1 MIISSRKNP
10 PNMSFRRTAAH
21 SPALTS
27 KNSLLVPLIDSPLPS
42 PVLPSI
48 VPSHGKRPPGAGK
61 RKAFRIFRLLAVCAI
76 IIILIRMPV
85 FQFLGVPSLVQSWL
99 ANDRSYQ
106 LPSILPVTASPVIMT
121 NEQGRQKWTVHI
133 PAGMESALSPSQIGD
148 LCSKCFQMSQQVSD
162 GKNQPFDYS
171 RSDPNFIDITDIR
184 SATQM
189 TGLLSTEQ
197 TSMQKRPNLYC
208 DSSLTFVMQSEDASL
223 GITLMNLWIS
233 YGLARKL
240 GRSFFIDDTNWAYG
254 KFSKYFKSPPK
265 PTCRQPPPEMRLPCP
280 LQAQHLVVSSSNALW
295 IFGDSFKEYFKN
307 PFAVS
312 ETRQREIFEMARS
325 GYEALFHLIGDDA
338 SYLQQRIQGLNRDV
352 RSKGGVAIGIHVR
365 HGDSRPLEPQYKD
378 SYIPLDM
385 YAKRT
390 STIFHAH
397 LQQAHGDTALSQ
409 SMASHSK
416 VMLASDDPEVYTSFE
431 LGGAER
437 AQSYIA
443 LASKSALEA
452 ASNKGLSNENIG
464 WEGGFFQD
472 MFWSLGVEA
481 SDYSELGGP
490 FPSNRG
496 PTEPKTLSV
505 ESVAEQRHLRPSKDS
520 LQLRE
525 WIGRAYL
532 LDVAVL
538 GQSDRVIC
546 GVGSATCRLLA
557 VMMGW
562 NKAVTHKS
570 WQNIDGNW
578 PWSFSIP

>member
-1 MIISSRKNP
+1 
-10 PNMSFRRTAAH
+10 MSLRRTATH

-48 VPSHGKRPPGAGK
+48 VPSHGKRPSGAGK
-61 RKAFRIFRLLAVCAI
+61 RKAFRIFRLLAVCSI
-76 IIILIRMPV
+76 IIILIRMPL
-85 FQFLGVPSLVQSWL
+85 FQLLSVPSLVQKWL
-99 ANDRSYQ
+99 ADDRNYQ

-133 PAGMESALSPSQIGD
+133 PAGMEFPLSPSQIGD
-148 LCSKCFQMSQQVSD
+148 LSSQCFQMSQQVSE
-162 GKNQPFDYS
+162 GKHQPFDYS
-171 RSDPNFIDITDIR
+171 RSDPNFIDITDR
-184 SATQM
+184 QSTRQV
-189 TGLLSTEQ
+189 TGLLSTKQ
-197 TSMQKRPNLYC
+197 TVMQKKSTLYC
-208 DSSLTFVMQSEDASL
+208 ESSLTFVMQSEDAGL
-223 GITLMNLWIS
+223 GTTLMNLWIS
-233 YGLARKL
+233 FGLAQKQ

-254 KFSKYFKSPPK
+254 RFSKYFKPPPK
-265 PTCRQPPPEMRLPCP
+265 PTCRQPPPALRLPCP
-280 LQAQHLVVSSSNALW
+280 LQARHLVVSSSNAPW
-295 IFGDSFKEYFKN
+295 IFGDSFKEYFKG

-338 SYLQQRIQGLNRDV
+338 SYLQHRIQGLNRDV
-352 RSKGGVAIGIHVR
+352 RSKGGIAIGIHVR
-365 HGDSRPLEPQYKD
+365 HGDSHPLEPQYKD

-443 LASKSALEA
+443 LASKSALDA
-452 ASNKGLSNENIG
+452 ASSEGLLNENVG

-505 ESVAEQRHLRPSKDS
+505 ESVAEQRRLHPSKES
-520 LQLRE
+520 LQVRE

-546 GVGSATCRLLA
+546 DVSSASCRLLA

-562 NKAVTHKS
+562 NKAITHKS
-570 WQNIDGNW
+570 WHNIDGNW
-578 PWSFSIP
+578 PWSFIVP

>member
-1 MIISSRKNP
+1 
-10 PNMSFRRTAAH
+10 MSLRRTAAL

-48 VPSHGKRPPGAGK
+48 VPSHGKRLPGAGK

-76 IIILIRMPV
+76 ILTLVRMPLL
-85 FQFLGVPSLVQSWL
+85 QLLGVPTLVQWL
-99 ANDRSYQ
+99 ADDRNYQ
-106 LPSILPVTASPVIMT
+106 LPSILPVSASPVIMT
-121 NEQGRQKWTVHI
+121 NKQGRQKWTVHI
-133 PAGMESALSPSQIGD
+133 PAGMEFPYAPSQIED
-148 LCSKCFQMSQQVSD
+148 LSSQCFQMSQQVSD
-162 GKNQPFDYS
+162 GRHQPFDYS
-171 RSDPNFIDITDIR
+171 QSDPNFIDITDR
-184 SATQM
+184 QSARQM
-189 TGLLSTEQ
+189 TGLLSNEQ
-197 TSMQKRPNLYC
+197 IVIQKRSNLYC
-208 DSSLTFVMQSEDASL
+208 DSSLTFVMQSEDAGL
-223 GITLMNLWIS
+223 GTTLMNLWIS
-233 YGLARKL
+233 YGLAQKQ
-240 GRSFFIDDTNWAYG
+240 GRNFFIDDTNWAYG

-265 PTCRQPPPEMRLPCP
+265 PMCRQPPPAFRLPCP
-280 LQAQHLVVSSSNALW
+280 LQARHLVVSSSNAPW
-295 IFGDSFKEYFKN
+295 IFGDTFKEYFKS
-307 PFAVS
+307 PFAAS
-312 ETRQREIFEMARS
+312 EAQQKVIFEMARS

-338 SYLQQRIQGLNRDV
+338 TYFQSSIQRLNRDV
-352 RSKGGVAIGIHVR
+352 RSKGGIAIGIHVR
-365 HGDSRPLEPQYKD
+365 HGDSHPLEPQYKA
-378 SYIPLDM
+378 SHIPLDR
-385 YAKRT
+385 YAKRV

-409 SMASHSK
+409 SMALHSK

-437 AQSYIA
+437 AQNYIA
-443 LASKSALEA
+443 LASKSALDA
-452 ASNKGLSNENIG
+452 ARNEGLSNENIG

-505 ESVAEQRHLRPSKDS
+505 DSVAEQRHLRPSKES

-525 WIGRAYL
+525 WIARAYL

-546 GVGSATCRLLA
+546 GLSSASCRLLA

-578 PWSFSIP
+578 HWSFIVP

>member
-1 MIISSRKNP
+1 MIISSRQNP
-10 PNMSFRRTAAH
+10 PKMSLRRTAVH

-48 VPSHGKRPPGAGK
+48 VPSHGQRPPGAGK
-61 RKAFRIFRLLAVCAI
+61 RKAFRIFRLLAVCVI
-76 IIILIRMPV
+76 ITILIRMPL
-85 FQFLGVPSLVQSWL
+85 FQLLSVPSLIQRWL
-99 ANDRSYQ
+99 ANDRNYQ

-133 PAGMESALSPSQIGD
+133 PAGMEFPLSPAQIRDLSSQC
-148 LCSKCFQMSQQVSD
+148 LQMSQQVSG
-162 GKNQPFDYS
+162 GKHQPFDYS
-171 RSDPNFIDITDIR
+171 RSDPNFIDITDR
-184 SATQM
+184 QSARQV

-197 TSMQKRPNLYC
+197 TVIQKRPNLYC
-208 DSSLTFVMQSEDASL
+208 DSSLTFVMQSEDAGL
-223 GITLMNLWIS
+223 GTTLMNLWIS
-233 YGLARKL
+233 YGLAQKQ

-254 KFSKYFKSPPK
+254 KFSKYFKLPAK
-265 PTCRQPPPEMRLPCP
+265 PTCRQPPPALRLPCP
-280 LQAQHLVVSSSNALW
+280 LQARHLVVSSSNTPW
-295 IFGDSFKEYFKN
+295 IFGDSFKEYFKS

-325 GYEALFHLIGDDA
+325 GYEALFHLVGDDA
-338 SYLQQRIQGLNRDV
+338 SYLQQRVQGLNRDV
-352 RSKGGVAIGIHVR
+352 RFKGGIAIGIHVR
-365 HGDSRPLEPQYKD
+365 HGDSHPLEPQYKD

-385 YAKRT
+385 YANRV

-397 LQQAHGDTALSQ
+397 LQQAQGDTALSQ

-443 LASKSALEA
+443 LASKSVLDA
-452 ASNKGLSNENIG
+452 ASNEGLSNENVG

-505 ESVAEQRHLRPSKDS
+505 ESVAEQRRLRPSKES
-520 LQLRE
+520 LQVRE

-546 GVGSATCRLLA
+546 DVSSASCRLLA

-562 NKAVTHKS
+562 NKAITHKS

-578 PWSFSIP
+578 HWSFIVT